1 MEKFDFDHITERR
14 GSGSMKWD
22 LDKDPEVIP
31 LWVADMDFRTAP
43 AVTEA
48 LLNRIKTGI
57 FGYTDVP
64 DAYYN
69 ALTDWFK
76 SRHGWDIDKNDVIYT
91 TGIVPA
97 ISAVIKALTIPG
109 DGVILQLPAYNCFFS
124 SIRNNGCRQIDNSLL
139 REETAG
145 GFTYSMDFEGLRKA
159 ASDPRNKL
167 LILCNPH
174 NPTGRV
180 WTLEEL
186 ETVKDI
192 CRENRVTVVSD
203 EIHCELVH
211 DGRKYVPYATIDENA
226 IICVSP
232 SKAFNTAGLQI
243 ANIVCRSEDVRGK
256 IDRAIN
262 DNEVCDVNP
271 FGVAG
276 LMAAYSKGGD
286 WLDALNRYLDDN
298 YSFLKRYIEANIPR
312 MNVCESE
319 ATYLAWIDVAGLG
332 LTGDEAEELFL
343 SKSKVRISSG
353 ATYGDGRYI
362 RLNYACQRSRLEEA
376 LRRMSQT
383 IKENLN

>member
-1 MEKFDFDHITERR
+1 MEKFDFDQMTERR

-22 LDKDPEVIP
+22 FDKDPDIIP

-48 LLNRIKTGI
+48 LLKRVKTGI

-76 SRHGWDIDKNDVIYT
+76 IRHSWDIDKNDVIYT
-91 TGIVPA
+91 TGVVPA

-124 SIRNNGCRQIDNSLL
+124 SIRNNGCRQIDNCLL
-139 REETAG
+139 RGETSG
-145 GFTYSMDFEGLRKA
+145 GFTYSMDFEGLREV

-180 WTLEEL
+180 WTREEL
-186 ETVKDI
+186 EKARDI
-192 CRENRVTVVSD
+192 CKENGVTVVSD

-211 DGRKYVPYATIDENA
+211 AGKKYVPYATVDEDA
-226 IICVSP
+226 IVCVSP

-243 ANIVCRSEDVRGK
+243 ANILCRREDVRRK

-286 WLDALNRYLDDN
+286 WLDALNIYLDGN
-298 YSFLKRYIEANIPR
+298 YLFLREYIGNNIPG
-312 MNVCESE
+312 MKVCDSE
-319 ATYLAWIDVAGLG
+319 ATYLAWIDVTGLG

-353 ATYGDGRYI
+353 STYGDGRYI

-383 IKENLN
+383 IKDDLN